1 MTKEFASS
9 FRDCIARLNE
19 VISLIGEDEQTAS
32 LCLEGFLLQDYRDVT
47 RREVRILED
56 VKGSLR
62 RGC

>member
-1 MTKEFASS
+1 MTKEFTSS

-32 LCLEGFLLQDYRDVT
+32 LCLEGFPLQDYRDVT